1 MNTKVMAGV
10 LVGAMTLAAS
20 LGTAAEARHHHHH
33 NNWNQAY
40 NVPYGGY
47 GYGNAYQTPYV
58 NQNFGHQAHFNQGGM
73 GHGRGGGFGGG
84 HGHR

>member
-10 LVGAMTLAAS
+10 VVGAMTLAAS

-40 NVPYGGY
+40 NAPYGY

-58 NQNFGHQAHFNQGGM
+58 NQNFHQGHFNQGAM
-73 GHGRGGGFGGG
+73 NQFHGRGAAGGW